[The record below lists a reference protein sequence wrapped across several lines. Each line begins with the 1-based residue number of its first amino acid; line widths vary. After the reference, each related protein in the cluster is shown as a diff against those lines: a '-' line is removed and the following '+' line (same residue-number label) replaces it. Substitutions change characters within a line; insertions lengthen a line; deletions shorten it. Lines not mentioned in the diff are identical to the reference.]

1 MNKHTQELAKL
12 ITEHPE
18 LDVVFMVSSSSDFSD
33 HDYAPQKI
41 ERVYIGVTAHY
52 KKYSVFCETKDAVDD
67 EIRGIHAICDDHGPF
82 DRVLGK
88 SEYKDV
94 IIVELEAV

>member
-12 ITEHPE
+12 ITEHPD

-41 ERVYIGVTAHY
+41 ERVYVGFMAEY
-52 KKYSVFCETKDAVDD
+52 KSTFDQHCYFGENMEEVVKNIRKDLFEPDD
-67 EIRGIHAICDDHGPF
+67 E
-82 DRVLGK
+82 
-88 SEYKDV
+88 SELVGFEFKEV
-94 IIVELEAV
+94 IIVETGAL